1 MNNDLW
7 QSLAGQ
13 ELLGASL
20 DQVQVLRLDRLG
32 GNAPGNKAFKLRG
45 HFDRAAAL
53 GARRILS
60 FGGAWSN
67 HLHALAA
74 CSRQRG
80 IASVG
85 VIRGEQPA
93 RLSATLEDARRW
105 GMALHFVSREEYRQ
119 RHEPGYRAQLAQRLQ
134 ADYVIPEGGAD
145 ALGVAGCSR
154 IAELVLQRAPAAA
167 RIVVAAGTGTTLAGL
182 VAALPPGF
190 HVTGIVALKGDG
202 DLGTRT
208 AVAVAATGATCTAGW
223 DLDIRFHCG
232 GFARS
237 NEALQQVMLACERR
251 FALPLEPVYTGKA
264 MLALQRLR
272 ASGEWSSKEP
282 VVLVHTG
289 GLQGRRGFSWL
300 RQQMESG
307 VHEPTGSGLYCA
319 TGSNR

>member
-1 MNNDLW
+1 
-7 QSLAGQ
+7 
-13 ELLGASL
+13 
-20 DQVQVLRLDRLG
+20 
-32 GNAPGNKAFKLRG
+32 PGNKAFKLQP
-45 HFDRAAAL
+45 HFDRVTSL

-93 RLSATLEDARRW
+93 QLSATLADAQHW
-105 GMALHFVSREEYRQ
+105 GMALHFVSRGEYRQ
-119 RHEPGYRAQLAQRLQ
+119 RHDAAYCARLARQLQ

-145 ALGVAGCSR
+145 ALGVAGCSG
-154 IAELVLQRAPAAA
+154 IAELVLQRVPAAA
-167 RIVVAAGTGTTLAGL
+167 RVVVAVGTGATLAGL
-182 VAALPPGF
+182 VAGLPRSC

-202 DLGTRT
+202 DLGTRVGEAIT
-208 AVAVAATGATCTAGW
+208 ATGAMHTAGW
-223 DLDIRFHCG
+223 NLDTRFHCG

-237 NEALQQVMLACERR
+237 NDALELLVLACERQLG
-251 FALPLEPVYTGKA
+251 LPLEPVYTGKA

-272 ASGEWSSKEP
+272 ASGEWLPQEP

-300 RQQMESG
+300 PDQAQCSVR
-307 VHEPTGSGLYCA
+307 EPTGSGVYCG